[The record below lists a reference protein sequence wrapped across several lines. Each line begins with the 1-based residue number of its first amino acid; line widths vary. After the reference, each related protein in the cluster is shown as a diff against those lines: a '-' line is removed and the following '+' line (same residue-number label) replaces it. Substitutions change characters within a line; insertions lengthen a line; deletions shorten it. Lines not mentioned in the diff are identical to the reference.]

1 MKANRSRFSKIK
13 QQFEL
18 KKMMAAYIGAEK
30 QIMMN
35 PGLTGFT
42 DAKSI
47 VDSISFKSY
56 YQDEN
61 GDIIETFESM
71 TPQQYHES
79 DFGIKRSDAQA
90 EKDVILKKAKFLRE
104 QLEEAIRNEEF
115 ERCGELEKVLN
126 DLKKRYENLDKK

>member
-1 MKANRSRFSKIK
+1 MNRVNRSKFSQLR
-13 QQFEL
+13 QQYEL
-18 KKMMAAYIGAEK
+18 QKMMAAYIGAEK
-30 QIMMN
+30 KIMMN

-42 DAKSI
+42 DAKNI
-47 VDSISFKSY
+47 VDSIHFKSY
-56 YQDEN
+56 HQDEN

-79 DFGIKRSDAQA
+79 DFGIKRSDNQA
-90 EKDVILKKAKFLRE
+90 EKDIILKKAKFLRE

-126 DLKKRYENLDKK
+126 DLRIRYENLG

>member
-1 MKANRSRFSKIK
+1 MEWMMMRCNRSRFSRLK

-79 DFGIKRSDAQA
+79 DFGSQA
-90 EKDVILKKAKFLRE
+90 EKDIILKKAKFLRE

-115 ERCGELEKVLN
+115 ERCGELEKVLT
-126 DLKKRYENLDKK
+126 DLRKRYENLD

>member
-1 MKANRSRFSKIK
+1 MKANRSRFSRLK
-13 QQFEL
+13 QQYEL
-18 KKMMAAYIGAEK
+18 QKMMAAYIGAEK
-30 QIMMN
+30 KIMMD

-71 TPQQYHES
+71 TPQQYHDS

-90 EKDVILKKAKFLRE
+90 EKDVIL
-104 QLEEAIRNEEF
+104 LEHLIF
-115 ERCGELEKVLN
+115 
-126 DLKKRYENLDKK
+126 

>member
-1 MKANRSRFSKIK
+1 MEWMMMRCNRSRFSRLK

-79 DFGIKRSDAQA
+79 DFGSQA
-90 EKDVILKKAKFLRE
+90 EKDIILKKAKFLRE
-104 QLEEAIRNEEF
+104 QLDEAIRNEEF
-115 ERCGELEKVLN
+115 ERCGELEKVLT
-126 DLKKRYENLDKK
+126 DLRKRYENLD

>member
-1 MKANRSRFSKIK
+1 MMRCNRSRFSRLK

-79 DFGIKRSDAQA
+79 DFGSQA
-90 EKDVILKKAKFLRE
+90 EKDIILKKAKFLRE

-115 ERCGELEKVLN
+115 ERCGELEKVLT
-126 DLKKRYENLDKK
+126 DLRKRYENLD

>member
-1 MKANRSRFSKIK
+1 MMRCNRSRFSRLK

-18 KKMMAAYIGAEK
+18 QKMMAAYIGAEK
-30 QIMMN
+30 KIMMN

-47 VDSISFKSY
+47 VDSIQFKSY

-79 DFGIKRSDAQA
+79 DFGIKKSDSQA
-90 EKDVILKKAKFLRE
+90 EKDIILKKAKFLRE

-115 ERCGELEKVLN
+115 ERCGELEKVLT
-126 DLKKRYENLDKK
+126 DLRKRYENLD